1 MTNLQFIELLKRA
14 FFEYFFIRKA
24 GKKPSLM
31 NLEELVELFRNQ
43 IENEV
48 ISNCKKT
55 LKTKIDEL
63 NNDKK

>member
-31 NLEELVELFRNQ
+31 NLEELVELFRN
-43 IENEV
+43 EV
-48 ISNCKKT
+48 EKQAIKDYKKT
-55 LKTKIDEL
+55 IKSKLYEC
-63 NNDKK
+63 NNNKK

>member
-14 FFEYFFIRKA
+14 FFEYFFTRKA
-24 GKKPSLM
+24 GKKSSLM

>member
-14 FFEYFFIRKA
+14 FFEYFFTRKA

-31 NLEELVELFRNQ
+31 NLEELVELFRN
-43 IENEV
+43 EV
-48 ISNCKKT
+48 EKQAIKDYKKT
-55 LKTKIDEL
+55 IKSKLYEC